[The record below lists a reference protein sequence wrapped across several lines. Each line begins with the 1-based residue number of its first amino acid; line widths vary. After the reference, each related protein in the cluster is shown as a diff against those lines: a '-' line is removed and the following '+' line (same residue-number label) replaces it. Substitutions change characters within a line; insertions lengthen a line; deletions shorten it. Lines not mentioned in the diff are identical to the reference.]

1 MKVRIL
7 HNPLAPSN
15 NAVDDIGNYYG
26 SANYNK
32 SFNIQCMCNIW
43 GRSFYGEASCF

>member
-26 SANYNK
+26 SANYSK
-32 SFNIQCMCNIW
+32 SFNIQCKCNMGLTQNW
-43 GRSFYGEASCF
+43 SLK